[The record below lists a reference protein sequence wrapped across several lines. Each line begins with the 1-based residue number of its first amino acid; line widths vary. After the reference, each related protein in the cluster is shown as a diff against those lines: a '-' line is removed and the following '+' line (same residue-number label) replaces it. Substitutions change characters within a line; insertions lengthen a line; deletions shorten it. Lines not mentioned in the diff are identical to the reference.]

1 MMNEAIKFD
10 ITNQYSK
17 YSTRSN
23 GSEIISLVNK
33 FLQITRKEW
42 IMMNEARKID
52 LKDEAYENRWSRT
65 RNLRVV
71 PEQSTEDSK
80 DAAMTIEYLNEK
92 LAYFY
97 NNGGPIMEL

>member
-1 MMNEAIKFD
+1 MMNEARKFD

-23 GSEIISLVNK
+23 GSEIISLVSK
-33 FLQITRKEW
+33 FLEITRKEW

-52 LKDEAYENRWSRT
+52 FKNADYENRGSKT
-65 RNLRVV
+65 RNLRIV
-71 PEQSTEDSK
+71 PEKSTEGSK

-92 LAYFY
+92 LTFFY